1 MTKSNWLRWEGARPV
16 ASKYFNFWPDGE
28 DLIWAKHCWSAL
40 DKSGLNI
47 YQNDSA
53 TPDCHPDSRPS
64 QPTTIGQSP
73 GRDPVAPRVASLLR
87 VCSSSDPGPCPD
99 AALSKDSLRSY
110 AYRRASSVLRLD
122 ASGL

>member
-47 YQNDSA
+47 YQNDEEEI
-53 TPDCHPDSRPS
+53 DCRKNVGILALVYNEACCRYGEVNSCSYLDDEQQTEILKDIMGIQDDRLHLIVRS
-64 QPTTIGQSP
+64 
-73 GRDPVAPRVASLLR
+73 SLL
-87 VCSSSDPGPCPD
+87 VNF
-99 AALSKDSLRSY
+99 
-110 AYRRASSVLRLD
+110 
-122 ASGL
+122 GL